1 MGDRRLLRWL
11 PAVCMLLSSVHA
23 YPSLQIKIPN
33 GDSVPHPCDSSRI
46 WEGVGH
52 ENQAGGGVRNPFGR
66 DFDANGKVW
75 DSTICRMDSD
85 GDGRTNG
92 EELGDPDCIWS
103 QGQTPAVTSGLSHP
117 GVCEPLGSSTCAGR
131 NSFVDCGNTG
141 EFDCPPIHADDTVKM
156 DIRYPETPVPAQ
168 ETTYM
173 CMAFELPSDKPYH
186 LIASTPIIDNRE
198 VMHHIIVYG
207 CSGMDTAPRELNKP
221 WNCQGEMQ
229 SCREMI
235 SLWAAGSNGICFN
248 ENMGFQVAGEK
259 GLKYAVMEFHWN
271 NPSLVDSYTDS
282 SGYELYLTPNLRPY
296 NAGVLTIGQSY
307 IAIPPGK
314 MGHVEEGTCPGNC
327 TNQIM
332 TGDLQVTFALNHMHT
347 MGKAQITE
355 LNRNGLRIE
364 YLAKDDHFDYNSPVY
379 YEYEDPITV
388 RPGDEL
394 HTTCVW
400 QSLDKTKTVNYG
412 QGTQDEMCFAFLIYY
427 PKENLRSKMCVS
439 MRGLDHCEMWMN
451 GNVRRGCDFEK
462 IFNPVDPD
470 TVAMYEAVSEKCTPF
485 VCREECLDYVRN
497 LKQQPCFIGDVGDLL
512 RTRYLRDESTRNEVI
527 SFFAAIDSCDME
539 LWEESYRPNGKNDGS
554 ISSAENRL
562 ASTYFIIAV
571 FALSLFL

>member
-1 MGDRRLLRWL
+1 
-11 PAVCMLLSSVHA
+11 
-23 YPSLQIKIPN
+23 
-33 GDSVPHPCDSSRI
+33 
-46 WEGVGH
+46 
-52 ENQAGGGVRNPFGR
+52 
-66 DFDANGKVW
+66 
-75 DSTICRMDSD
+75 
-85 GDGRTNG
+85 
-92 EELGDPDCIWS
+92 
-103 QGQTPAVTSGLSHP
+103 
-117 GVCEPLGSSTCAGR
+117 
-131 NSFVDCGNTG
+131 
-141 EFDCPPIHADDTVKM
+141 M
-156 DIRYPETPVPAQ
+156 DIRFPETPVPAQ

-186 LIASTPIIDNRE
+186 LIASNPIIDNRE

-229 SCREMI
+229 SCQEMI
-235 SLWAAGSNGICFN
+235 SLWAAGSPGICFN
-248 ENMGFQVAGEK
+248 EDMGFQVAGEE
-259 GLKYAVMEFHWN
+259 GLKYAVMAFHWN

-296 NAGVLTIGQSY
+296 NAGVLMIGQSD

-314 MGHVEEGTCPGNC
+314 MGHVEEGTCPGKC

-332 TGDLQVTFALNHMHT
+332 TGDIQVTLAINHMHT

-355 LNRNGLRIE
+355 LNRNGRRIQ
-364 YLAKDDHFDYNSPVY
+364 YLAKDDHYDYNSPVF

-412 QGTQDEMCFAFLIYY
+412 EGTQEEMCFAFLIYY
-427 PKENLRSKMCVS
+427 PKENFR
-439 MRGLDHCEMWMN
+439 
-451 GNVRRGCDFEK
+451 
-462 IFNPVDPD
+462 DPD
-470 TVAMYEAVSEKCTPF
+470 TVAMNEAVSEKCTPF
-485 VCREECLDYVRN
+485 VCREECLDYVRT
-497 LKQQPCFIGDVGDLL
+497 LKQHPCFIGDVGDLL
-512 RTRYLRDESTRNEVI
+512 RTWYLRDESTRNEVI

-539 LWEESYRPNGKNDGS
+539 LWEERYRPNGNIDGS

-562 ASTYFIIAV
+562 ASTHFIFAV
-571 FALSLFL
+571 AALSLLF